1 MLNLSTGLVQLF
13 SLSCFLARPKYL
25 HVFWIKSKTHSS
37 CCYTYLHNFVYH
49 VDEFSFAQLWS
60 YYRRGRV
67 RKTHA
72 YFAWCFWEHSN
83 ATKAA
88 VCYFLPWEEAIS
100 SLHIWWAPPSITD
113 KVRMKARDGGWR
125 WWGLSCKDS
134 GAFVPQQSTGLWV
147 NYKRSAASSAEVIG
161 NDKKKNIYKSHNLW
175 EKKIKII
182 TARYIFDFFL
192 IYFLLK
198 ERLNKGLDLMQNL
211 SCRCRLTVRWTKIW
225 IIPLDRNAT

>member
-1 MLNLSTGLVQLF
+1 MYFELNLKPTAV
-13 SLSCFLARPKYL
+13 A
-25 HVFWIKSKTHSS
+25 VTHIA
-37 CCYTYLHNFVYH
+37 TIFFYH

-67 RKTHA
+67 RKTDT
-72 YFAWCFWEHSN
+72 YFTSCFWEHSN

-113 KVRMKARDGGWR
+113 KVRMKARDGCWR

-134 GAFVPQQSTGLWV
+134 GAFVPQQSTGWWV
-147 NYKRSAASSAEVIG
+147 NYKRSAASSAKVIG
-161 NDKKKNIYKSHNLW
+161 NDKKNKHLQISQFVRK
-175 EKKIKII
+175 KKIKII

-211 SCRCRLTVRWTKIW
+211 SWNTKLYRRCRLTVRWTKI
-225 IIPLDRNAT
+225 

>member
-13 SLSCFLARPKYL
+13 SLSCSLARPKYL
-25 HVFWIKSKTHSS
+25 HVFWIQSKTHSS

-60 YYRRGRV
+60 YYRRGHV
-67 RKTHA
+67 RKTHT
-72 YFAWCFWEHSN
+72 YFAWCFWVHSN

-134 GAFVPQQSTGLWV
+134 GAFVPQQSTGWWV
-147 NYKRSAASSAEVIG
+147 NYKRSAASSAKVIG
-161 NDKKKNIYKSHNLW
+161 NDKKHFVFTNLTIC
-175 EKKIKII
+175 EKKKS
-182 TARYIFDFFL
+182 
-192 IYFLLK
+192 K
-198 ERLNKGLDLMQNL
+198 
-211 SCRCRLTVRWTKIW
+211 
-225 IIPLDRNAT
+225 